1 MDSAAE
7 EDRLAAASPP
17 CPARLTLAQALESF
31 PTDILWRILVSA
43 LRTIALRN
51 TCKTVKR
58 AFETLQPPVR
68 VRFRSRRPN
77 YNERRDLLR
86 QKLMAMLPW
95 CRITS
100 LEAREWRFQLDGRKE
115 NIRWTCASTR
125 PVHIDRASD
134 DLQGHSWNRSSR
146 QAGSLVGRSS
156 RTRAL
161 ESRET

>member
-1 MDSAAE
+1 MSAH
-7 EDRLAAASPP
+7 
-17 CPARLTLAQALESF
+17 
-31 PTDILWRILVSA
+31 
-43 LRTIALRN
+43 RTIAPRN

-68 VRFRSRRPN
+68 VRFRSRRSN

-125 PVHIDRASD
+125 PVHINQASD
-134 DLQGHSWNRSSR
+134 YLQGHSWNRSSR
-146 QAGSLVGRSS
+146 
-156 RTRAL
+156 
-161 ESRET
+161 